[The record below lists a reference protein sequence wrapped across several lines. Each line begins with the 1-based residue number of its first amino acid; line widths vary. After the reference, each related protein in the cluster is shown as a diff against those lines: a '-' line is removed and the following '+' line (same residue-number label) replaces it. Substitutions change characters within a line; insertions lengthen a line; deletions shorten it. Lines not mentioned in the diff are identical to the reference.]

1 MREFYLHPRSAQ
13 VYEYAN
19 VFSSCDC
26 SGGRAEGILCHDH
39 NVPGTVRNAWGCGL
53 VDQGD
58 PLGLTNRRQA
68 V

>member
-1 MREFYLHPRSAQ
+1 MQMYFHPVIAVVAVQ
-13 VYEYAN
+13 
-19 VFSSCDC
+19 
-26 SGGRAEGILCHDH
+26 RAYYVTIIMFLERL
-39 NVPGTVRNAWGCGL
+39 GTVRNAWGCGL